1 MIKYDRFWET
11 LKKRHVSQYALYE
24 KHGIDKKLLDR
35 LRKMTMLKFLLW
47 IVCVR
52 FLTVSWKILPN
63 MYQMKSKTKASHI
76 LTEPDPNF

>member
-35 LRKMTMLKFLLW
+35 LRKNDNVEVFTLDRL
-47 IVCVR
+47 C
-52 FLTVSWKILPN
+52 TILDCKLEDIAEHVPEE
-63 MYQMKSKTKASHI
+63 K
-76 LTEPDPNF
+76 